1 MHEKC
6 SQRFEPNMAYNVVV
20 TPKVRKCFKEAV
32 AYTVNVLCAP
42 QSATTLSD
50 SFSLALL
57 ALENNP
63 TFCPRDY
70 YASNLFQRPIYK
82 KRIGSYFLYS
92 FVDGDTVIAF
102 SFLHKRQNKCTHLKA
117 DYDEA

>member
-1 MHEKC
+1 
-6 SQRFEPNMAYNVVV
+6 MAYNVVA
-20 TPKVRKCFKEAV
+20 TPTVHKCFKEAI
-32 AYTVNVLCAP
+32 AYTVNVLCSP

-70 YASNLFQRPIYK
+70 YASNLFQRTIFK
-82 KRIGSYFLYS
+82 KRIGSYLLYF
-92 FVDGDTVIAF
+92 FVDGNTVIAF
-102 SFLHKRQNKCTHLKA
+102 SFLHKRQNKYTHLKA